1 MKKKSKM
8 HGGYIPSSHIIRL
21 IEHLSVHQ
29 HQTPDIKIG
38 LNSSHFPGAGHGS
51 IFLGTAAGY
60 EGGDTNIRML
70 IGAHFAGG
78 ETIGIFG
85 GKCNRGEIMIDTVIR
100 ETIEEIFNFTPTAE
114 IITAIR
120 DFLNENTQL
129 YFILKVFEH
138 HNAYS
143 YIFDV
148 SILGDFIRIISTIGR
163 SNNIA
168 YFIPTNTS
176 LTNIEEYYVPN
187 IQFGDLSSFN
197 GANPSPGT
205 GTGSTIDLSR
215 FLRERFIRK
224 QPHRTERRHG
234 LDEIKYL
241 SFASLSK
248 LISSART
255 TGRYNI
261 FIFGI
266 SERKNL
272 EIQRFFRNALLNQII
287 LSLPI

>member
-1 MKKKSKM
+1 
-8 HGGYIPSSHIIRL
+8 
-21 IEHLSVHQ
+21 
-29 HQTPDIKIG
+29 
-38 LNSSHFPGAGHGS
+38 
-51 IFLGTAAGY
+51 
-60 EGGDTNIRML
+60 
-70 IGAHFAGG
+70 
-78 ETIGIFG
+78 
-85 GKCNRGEIMIDTVIR
+85 
-100 ETIEEIFNFTPTAE
+100 
-114 IITAIR
+114 
-120 DFLNENTQL
+120 
-129 YFILKVFEH
+129 
-138 HNAYS
+138 
-143 YIFDV
+143 V
-148 SILGDFIRIISTIGR
+148 SILGDFIIIISTIGR
-163 SNNIA
+163 RNNIA
-168 YFIPTNTS
+168 YFIPTNRS
-176 LTNIEEYYVPN
+176 LTNIEEYHVLH
-187 IQFGDLSSFN
+187 IQFRDLSSFN
-197 GANPSPGT
+197 GANPSP

-248 LISSART
+248 LIESART